1 MELPDEVRQAAVDL
15 GKRLGAA
22 AGVQEYVALNQKIQ
36 TDPEI
41 CGLETKVAHMYQDL
55 VERQQNGEDL
65 QQAEVD
71 AYYALKQQIEGHPWI
86 TARDSRLVD
95 VKALLAETA
104 QRMTP
109 LLGLD
114 YTTLAK

>member
-1 MELPDEVRQAAVDL
+1 MELPDEVKQAAVDL

-22 AGVQEYVALNQKIQ
+22 AGVQEYVVLNEKIQ

-41 CGLETKVAHMYQDL
+41 GRLESKVARMYQDL
-55 VERQQNGEDL
+55 VERQENGEDL

-71 AYYALKQQIEGHPWI
+71 AYYALKQQLEGHPWT
-86 TARDSRLVD
+86 TARDARLVG
-95 VKALLAETA
+95 VKAMLAETA